1 MTLPWLEFKPLLDW
15 LDMADSFFN
24 LEDEPLPS
32 FLSSS
37 LDSTSG
43 PVVPCGNVTL
53 GSGPGFPVAASTVAK
68 IRAGADIRY
77 V

>member
-1 MTLPWLEFKPLLDW
+1 MEFKTLLD
-15 LDMADSFFN
+15 LIDMADRFFN

-37 LDSTSG
+37 LDATGG
-43 PVVPCGNVTL
+43 PVPLGNVTL
-53 GSGPGFPVAASTVAK
+53 GSGPGYPVAASTVAK
-68 IRAGADIRY
+68 IRAGAHSRY